1 MRRFI
6 NINGRKIECFIK
18 GNGKKTIL
26 IMPGMGSGF
35 HHWLDIIN
43 EVSKIATVIV
53 VHRAGV
59 GNSELHSNRS
69 NTKIAAMDAYS
80 IINDLSIEGKII
92 LVGHSYGGACVQHFA
107 RLYPEKVESMLLVES
122 ASIYGGKQFDKL
134 ELPVSNKTGSDKV
147 YLNLWTRYSKY
158 TKDQLRDEI
167 KPKLAGK
174 QLNLPKDIQKEILE
188 FDIRPQIY
196 ENQLSE
202 LVDIRENIIN
212 MKNDGEFP
220 NVFTVILK
228 RDSNYSINEMI
239 KEGIPKLEAEQIEA
253 LWGSLVDGLKNLS
266 NKSELKVIE
275 NSNHCI
281 NETRPDV
288 IITEIKKLIECN

>member
-1 MRRFI
+1 M
-6 NINGRKIECFIK
+6 
-18 GNGKKTIL
+18 
-26 IMPGMGSGF
+26 
-35 HHWLDIIN
+35 
-43 EVSKIATVIV
+43 
-53 VHRAGV
+53 
-59 GNSELHSNRS
+59 
-69 NTKIAAMDAYS
+69 
-80 IINDLSIEGKII
+80 
-92 LVGHSYGGACVQHFA
+92 QQ
-107 RLYPEKVESMLLVES
+107 LLL
-122 ASIYGGKQFDKL
+122 FTL
-134 ELPVSNKTGSDKV
+134 ELPVSNETGSDET
-147 YLNLWTRYSKY
+147 YLNLWTKYSKY

-167 KPKLAGK
+167 RAKLTDK

-202 LVDIRENIIN
+202 LVDIRENIIS

-228 RDSNYSINEMI
+228 TDSNYSINEMI
-239 KEGIPKLEAEQIEA
+239 KEGIPKLEAEQIEV
-253 LWGSLVDGLKNLS
+253 LWRSLVDGLKNLS
-266 NKSELKVIE
+266 NKSELKVVE